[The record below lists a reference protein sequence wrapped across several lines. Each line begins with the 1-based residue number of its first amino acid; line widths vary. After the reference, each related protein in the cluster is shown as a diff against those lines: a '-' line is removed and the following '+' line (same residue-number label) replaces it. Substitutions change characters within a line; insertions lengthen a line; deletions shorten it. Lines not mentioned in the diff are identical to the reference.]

1 MESGNQLEPG
11 EGWSARGEEWAR
23 LQHLLELARIAHRT
37 ELSQERRDE
46 IRERVLER
54 LDRLETR
61 RRRVRAVVYGVSGLL
76 LAGLLLM
83 LAFREGGR
91 ADGWRR

>member
-1 MESGNQLEPG
+1 MESGNELEPG
-11 EGWSARGEEWAR
+11 DGWAARGEEWGR

-54 LDRLETR
+54 LDRLEAR

-83 LAFREGGR
+83 LAFREGTHT
-91 ADGWRR
+91 DGWRR